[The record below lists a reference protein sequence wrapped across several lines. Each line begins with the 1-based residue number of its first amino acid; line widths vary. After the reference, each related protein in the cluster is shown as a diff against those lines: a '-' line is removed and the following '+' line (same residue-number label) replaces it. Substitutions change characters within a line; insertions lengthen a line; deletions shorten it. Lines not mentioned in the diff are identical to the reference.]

1 MGPLIARGHVWR
13 VVRVSPDDPLLMD
26 RTDIQ
31 RIATADPTS
40 KVIRISWDV
49 MPPLFDQVYLHEAS
63 HAIMEEAGVNEL
75 LSRLPDERQ
84 QVLAE
89 ELLAWF
95 LETHAIEVID
105 AVSSSLGRPVCVA
118 GTCLGGHQ
126 WK

>member
-1 MGPLIARGHVWR
+1 MGPLIARGRVWR

-26 RTDIQ
+26 RTGHM
-31 RIATADPTS
+31 RIATTDPTTRT
-40 KVIRISWDV
+40 IRISREV
-49 MPPLFDQVYLHEAS
+49 LPPLFDQVYLHEAS
-63 HAIMEEAGVNEL
+63 HAIMEDAGVNEL
-75 LSRLPDERQ
+75 LSQLPDERQ

-118 GTCLGGHQ
+118 GTCLGGY
-126 WK
+126 

>member
-1 MGPLIARGHVWR
+1 MGPLIARGRTWR

-26 RTDIQ
+26 RTGHM
-31 RIATADPTS
+31 RVATTDPTTRT
-40 KVIRISWDV
+40 IRISRDV
-49 MPPLFDQVYLHEAS
+49 LPPLFDRVYLHEAS

-75 LSRLPDERQ
+75 LSQLPDDRQ

-105 AVSSSLGRPVCVA
+105 SVSRSLGRPVCVD
-118 GTCLGGHQ
+118 GTCMKGLP
-126 WK
+126 WR

>member
-1 MGPLIARGHVWR
+1 MGPLIARGRVWR

-26 RTDIQ
+26 RTGIR

-49 MPPLFDQVYLHEAS
+49 MPPLFDQVYLHEAT
-63 HAIMEEAGVNEL
+63 HAIMEEAGVNDL
-75 LSRLPDERQ
+75 LSQLPDERQ
-84 QVLAE
+84 QVMAE

-118 GTCLGGHQ
+118 GTCIGGSQ
-126 WK
+126 WR

>member
-26 RTDIQ
+26 RTGIQ

-49 MPPLFDQVYLHEAS
+49 TPPFFDQVYLHEAT

-75 LSRLPDERQ
+75 LSQLPDERQ

-118 GTCLGGHQ
+118 GTCLGGSQ
-126 WK
+126 WR